1 MKKTEKYIVIR
12 NKKTGEYLM
21 KYKSKDGALAYNATW
36 SEDLQD
42 AATND
47 LGLLDRYSDKIQKM
61 AEMFGGELLVV
72 NATYELE
79 RLDGEEPKDLT
90 EEIEKAKCKHLANL
104 LHGLF
109 SDDDEED

>member
-1 MKKTEKYIVIR
+1 MKKTEKFVVIR
-12 NKKTGEYLM
+12 STETGEYLM
-21 KYKSKDGALAYNATW
+21 KYKSKDGALTYSAIW

-42 AATND
+42 AATNN
-47 LGLLDRYSDKIQKM
+47 LELLDRYSDKIQKI

-79 RLDGEEPKDLT
+79 TLDGEKLEDLT
-90 EEIEKAKCKHLANL
+90 ENIEEAKRKHLVNL

>member
-12 NKKTGEYLM
+12 SLETGEYLM
-21 KYKSKDGALAYNATW
+21 KYKSKDGALAYSATW

-47 LGLLDRYSDKIQKM
+47 LGILDRYSDKIQKT

-79 RLDGEEPKDLT
+79 TLDSEEPKDIT
-90 EEIEKAKCKHLANL
+90 EKIEEAKRKHLVNL

-109 SDDDEED
+109 SDDDTED